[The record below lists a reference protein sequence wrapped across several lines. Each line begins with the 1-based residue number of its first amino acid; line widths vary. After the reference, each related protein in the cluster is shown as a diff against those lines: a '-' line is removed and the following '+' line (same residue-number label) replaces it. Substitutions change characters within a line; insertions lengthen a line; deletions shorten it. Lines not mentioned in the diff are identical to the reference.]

1 MALAR
6 SFVPR
11 RSATPNWKRGRG
23 DSDREWLGLC
33 GGQGPFSRGPNS
45 WRCAGPFRGVCRYG
59 DSSSSQ
65 SAWDLEP
72 SWWGP
77 FLNPLWIGPIPLE
90 KDTQGHA
97 SLGRPLTN
105 QAPGPGAPLPTRR
118 GALRQ
123 ATPRYGASVRRELQ
137 QASSALPAIG
147 SPTRSGS
154 RGWRSPRLTRAGRSR
169 HGTRASTTF
178 ASIACISSKAS
189 SRAMRAACIL
199 PMETSEPRWCS
210 SPMHLFFPACR
221 KRAAADHHPGGF
233 AGAVREARPLR
244 TDSGA
249 LWRAIT
255 RIVEPPSGA
264 RARRGARPRPPQAR
278 HDACYGAPSGLLE
291 VTYPILARPDSHSR

>member
-123 ATPRYGASVRRELQ
+123 ARPRYGASVRRELPAGLLRPPSDWISYALWIAGMAFSKADAGRAFAAWDQ
-137 QASSALPAIG
+137 GVDYVRQHRVHFFEGFLARDAGRLHTSDGDVGAALVLFADASLLSSVPE
-147 SPTRSGS
+147 TCRSGS
-154 RGWRSPRLTRAGRSR
+154 SPWRVCRRCSRGSAASNRQRCSLARCHANR
-169 HGTRASTTF
+169 RASIRCPSSSWCAT
-178 ASIACISSKAS
+178 ASATSSA
-189 SRAMRAACIL
+189 
-199 PMETSEPRWCS
+199 
-210 SPMHLFFPACR
+210 
-221 KRAAADHHPGGF
+221 
-233 AGAVREARPLR
+233 
-244 TDSGA
+244 
-249 LWRAIT
+249 
-255 RIVEPPSGA
+255 
-264 RARRGARPRPPQAR
+264 
-278 HDACYGAPSGLLE
+278 
-291 VTYPILARPDSHSR
+291 